1 MSLRLQ
7 GLLVLLAVAMRL
19 NIKDN
24 DNVPNINPTPEQSVT
39 ERATVEQVNPEEL
52 AEINARLVEIESMI
66 KSIGGK
72 DC

>member
-1 MSLRLQ
+1 
-7 GLLVLLAVAMRL
+7 MRL

-24 DNVPNINPTPEQSVT
+24 NNVPNINPTPEQSVT
-39 ERATVEQVNPEEL
+39 ERVTAEQVNPEEL

>member
-1 MSLRLQ
+1 MPLRLQ
-7 GLLVLLAVAMRL
+7 GLLVLLAATMSL

-39 ERATVEQVNPEEL
+39 ERATAEQVNPEEL
-52 AEINARLVEIESMI
+52 AEINARLAEIESMI